1 MPYQLVRCGREIS
14 SVPQYAMM
22 VLMDLSA
29 RPAITEDWTQIV
41 QLNNSELLNVGPLRL
56 DQGEWFLSHAA
67 VTVIDGAGDAR
78 SAEHPAVGLAAMIV
92 LMVEDCGYHSPNY
105 AWFSAR
111 FDRFAYVD
119 RIVVR
124 DDQAGQGLGRLL
136 YDGAA
141 TWARQAGQPVLT
153 AEVSVEPPNERSLEF
168 HRRYGFVEIG
178 RQVDPRYGQT
188 VAMLSFPLR

>member
-1 MPYQLVRCGREIS
+1 MPR
-14 SVPQYAMM
+14 YAKM

-29 RPAITEDWTQIV
+29 RPAITEDWPQIV

-56 DQGEWFLSHAA
+56 DQGEWFLGHAA
-67 VTVIDGAGDAR
+67 VTVIDGDDDP
-78 SAEHPAVGLAAMIV
+78 AEHQAAGLAAMIV
-92 LMVEDCGYHSPNY
+92 LMVDGCGYRSPNY
-105 AWFSAR
+105 AWFAAR
-111 FDRFAYVD
+111 FDRFAYID

-141 TWARQAGQPVLT
+141 TWARQDGKPVLT

-168 HRRYGFVEIG
+168 HRRYGFGEIG

-188 VAMLSFPLR
+188 VAMLSLPLR

>member
-1 MPYQLVRCGREIS
+1 MA
-14 SVPQYAMM
+14 QYAKM
-22 VLMDLSA
+22 VFMDLKA
-29 RPAITEDWTQIV
+29 RPAATQDWTQIV
-41 QLNNSELLNVGPLRL
+41 QLNNGELSNVGPLRL
-56 DQGEWFLSHAA
+56 DQGEWFLGHAA
-67 VTVIDGAGDAR
+67 VTVIDGDDDGDDEGR
-78 SAEHPAVGLAAMIV
+78 RAEHPAAGLAAMIV
-92 LMVEDCGYHSPNY
+92 LMADGCGYRSPNY
-105 AWFSAR
+105 AWFAAR

-141 TWARQAGQPVLT
+141 TWARQAGKPVLT
-153 AEVSVEPPNERSLEF
+153 AEVSVEPPNERSLDF
-168 HRRYGFVEIG
+168 HRRYGFGEIG